1 MTPIKEQSGNTC
13 SFFATNAVLETAV
26 YEKTGLKYIYSE
38 ESISH
43 ALSTNLKII
52 NNSTDDTGFYDR
64 GPHDGSN
71 VYTNFSYIT
80 CKNNPII
87 DGNSYAWV
95 SPNFSSDVPFT
106 PVNFT
111 ESNSYW
117 PSNMNNSYANA
128 YASETSYYADNMNEL
143 KRGVLDCGALY
154 VSVAIDDRY
163 VNANTGAA
171 YLTEGET
178 NHGVALVGWD
188 NNYPK
193 ENFVV
198 GTQPPGDGAWLI
210 KNSWGT
216 EKGIN
221 GYYWISYFDTVFN
234 SRNVAGGVNEISKVS
249 KNEYTLAYDYMPVN
263 TEYIEESV
271 NNYGGVI
278 YIANVYDVSE
288 LADDYGSI
296 NKVMF
301 YSSVVDSLFK
311 VYISPINSDGSIP
324 GVSQLGNALGSCTVK
339 NEGYKTIELD
349 TPYILEEDKEKY
361 AVVIKIMTD
370 KDKVRLSC
378 EQSYMNGAKNQ
389 GESYIYTNSWSDLAT
404 ISKFDGTGNF
414 CIRPTLVRKTPI
426 TQNSTLSTTSFVNQG
441 IDKSITINLN
451 GNQLY
456 AIKNNDLILYQDTD
470 FIRTGNT
477 ITFKTSFLNSLN
489 QDSSTNITFEFTDGV
504 DRTLT
509 IYPKALSDVSI
520 NGKVAKGQTLTANV
534 TCSDGT
540 TPTST
545 QVAYQWQSSS
555 NGSSWTNISGAN
567 SKTYTLTSAELY
579 KYVRC
584 VVTVKSNCTSI
595 MPQTKYSERT
605 ATKVVLYGD
614 ADLNGNVSSIDTTII
629 QMYLAEMRDL
639 SDDQKMAS
647 DVDGNGIVDAVD
659 VTLIQQY
666 LSEDISKFP
675 VED

>member
-1 MTPIKEQSGNTC
+1 M
-13 SFFATNAVLETAV
+13 
-26 YEKTGLKYIYSE
+26 
-38 ESISH
+38 
-43 ALSTNLKII
+43 
-52 NNSTDDTGFYDR
+52 
-64 GPHDGSN
+64 
-71 VYTNFSYIT
+71 
-80 CKNNPII
+80 
-87 DGNSYAWV
+87 
-95 SPNFSSDVPFT
+95 
-106 PVNFT
+106 
-111 ESNSYW
+111 
-117 PSNMNNSYANA
+117 
-128 YASETSYYADNMNEL
+128 
-143 KRGVLDCGALY
+143 
-154 VSVAIDDRY
+154 
-163 VNANTGAA
+163 
-171 YLTEGET
+171 
-178 NHGVALVGWD
+178 
-188 NNYPK
+188 
-193 ENFVV
+193 
-198 GTQPPGDGAWLI
+198 
-210 KNSWGT
+210 
-216 EKGIN
+216 
-221 GYYWISYFDTVFN
+221 
-234 SRNVAGGVNEISKVS
+234 
-249 KNEYTLAYDYMPVN
+249 
-263 TEYIEESV
+263 
-271 NNYGGVI
+271 
-278 YIANVYDVSE
+278 
-288 LADDYGSI
+288 
-296 NKVMF
+296 
-301 YSSVVDSLFK
+301 
-311 VYISPINSDGSIP
+311 
-324 GVSQLGNALGSCTVK
+324 
-339 NEGYKTIELD
+339 
-349 TPYILEEDKEKY
+349 IL
-361 AVVIKIMTD
+361 
-370 KDKVRLSC
+370 
-378 EQSYMNGAKNQ
+378 N
-389 GESYIYTNSWSDLAT
+389 
-404 ISKFDGTGNF
+404 
-414 CIRPTLVRKTPI
+414 
-426 TQNSTLSTTSFVNQG
+426 
-441 IDKSITINLN
+441 
-451 GNQLY
+451 
-456 AIKNNDLILYQDTD
+456 QDTD

-614 ADLNGNVSSIDTTII
+614 ADLNGSVSSIDTTII